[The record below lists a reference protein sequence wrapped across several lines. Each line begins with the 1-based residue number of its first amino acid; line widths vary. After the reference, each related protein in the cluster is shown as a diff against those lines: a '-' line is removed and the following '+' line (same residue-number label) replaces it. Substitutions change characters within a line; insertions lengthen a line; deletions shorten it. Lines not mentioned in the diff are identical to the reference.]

1 MAKGAG
7 KEEASAS
14 VMQPQGAG
22 GVAAGARW
30 GRAVA
35 EGRTRRL
42 MVEEAMM
49 VVERRRG
56 REEKEE
62 GRRRREEERWSRMEG
77 CGGETASG
85 ASLQLHLGGSLSL
98 SLSLSAVTTLPP
110 HNRQVM
116 SFFNTPARLQKCHSP
131 KHLDSLL
138 SGPDDPINSAKPHVF
153 SFISTRN
160 PHSGALGA
168 REVGDRCKHDPSN
181 PQSLVLSVLP
191 PAPAVIVPSLSYSS
205 MIMVSPS

>member
-49 VVERRRG
+49 VMVVVMVVGRRRG
-56 REEKEE
+56 RKKKEEE
-62 GRRRREEERWSRMEG
+62 GRRRRAEERWSRMEG

-98 SLSLSAVTTLPP
+98 SLSLSLCCRHPT
-110 HNRQVM
+110 
-116 SFFNTPARLQKCHSP
+116 
-131 KHLDSLL
+131 
-138 SGPDDPINSAKPHVF
+138 
-153 SFISTRN
+153 
-160 PHSGALGA
+160 
-168 REVGDRCKHDPSN
+168 
-181 PQSLVLSVLP
+181 
-191 PAPAVIVPSLSYSS
+191 SS
-205 MIMVSPS
+205 